1 MSKDNQDIHGSSTL
15 LQIFSN
21 DYWGRPMVSESSHK
35 SWRPLTVL
43 SFRYLKGISISD
55 QLTMHRC
62 VNVITHAAV
71 AEVVGILSTRLFPF
85 ENNLFLLRMITKI
98 VFCLHGSH
106 VEVTGNAANRNHIL
120 ALLFSTILCDP
131 FCPLLMAIMALM
143 GGFLCS
149 ETFLFQVPA
158 AAVTL
163 VVLQHYTRRKT
174 MSSNSGRQSLFSVV
188 MEYLSSALSVAP
200 RIMLMIAAM
209 IIYLG
214 CRYYFDTLD
223 IPEGLIRY
231 VRWIS
236 P

>member
-1 MSKDNQDIHGSSTL
+1 MSPSNSDIHGSSTM

-21 DYWGRPMVSESSHK
+21 DYWGRPMMSESSHK

-43 SFRYLKGISISD
+43 SFRYLKGVSIAD

-85 ENNLFLLRMITKI
+85 QNNLFLLRMITKV

-106 VEVTGNAANRNHIL
+106 VEVTCNAANRNHIL
-120 ALLFSTILCDP
+120 AVFFSTMLCDP
-131 FCPLLMAIMALM
+131 FCPLLLAVIALV

-163 VVLQHYTRRKT
+163 VVLKNYTKRKPI
-174 MSSNSGRQSLFSVV
+174 SPDSRGQSVSAVFV
-188 MEYLSSALSVAP
+188 EYLSSALSVAP
-200 RIMLMIAAM
+200 RLILMITAM
-209 IIYLG
+209 FLYLG
-214 CRYYFDTLD
+214 GRYYFDTLD
-223 IPEGLIRY
+223 IPEGLIR
-231 VRWIS
+231 
-236 P
+236 